1 MDVVGNIENLGS
13 LTLETEKRLSYSFLF
28 TLLFLKGSRCVSVK
42 ITGFNFQVLKLSV

>member
-28 TLLFLKGSRCVSVK
+28 TLLFLKGSRCSVK
-42 ITGFNFQVLKLSV
+42 ITGFNFQVLKQSM